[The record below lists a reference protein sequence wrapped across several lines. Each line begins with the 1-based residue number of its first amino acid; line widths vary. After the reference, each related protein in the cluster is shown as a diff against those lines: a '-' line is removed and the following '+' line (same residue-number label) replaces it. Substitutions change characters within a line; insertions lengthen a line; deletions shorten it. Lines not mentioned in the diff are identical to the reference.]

1 MIPRQRRIV
10 VADHFATACGRDGF
24 GEIMLQG
31 NRQRPARRPDVMG
44 EIAMATRVD
53 VIDLIDRHPVT
64 GCQIGILILCM
75 LVAALDG
82 FDTQAIGYTAPA
94 IAAVIHL
101 PMPQFGQVASA
112 GLLGAALGALSF
124 GPFADLLGRKWFMI
138 VAVLVFAMFS
148 YLTSQSSSLNELL
161 AYRFFTGLG
170 LGGATPAFLA
180 MGAELAP
187 KRLRDVFVTLTFASF
202 PTGGL
207 IGSLTS
213 AWVIPAFGWQSV
225 FYIGAVAPLAIA
237 TILTIWLPESIRF
250 LLARGIRQDEVRRT
264 LDRIMPGEVPAD
276 AELVAPPD
284 PARQGVPV
292 KRLFMEGRAV
302 PTVLLWVPFFVVFMV
317 LVTVTFW
324 TPAVLNSV
332 GFSLSAAALIIG
344 LNNLGSVIA
353 SAASGWA
360 VHRGGAFRVLIPG
373 FLLGG
378 LALAWFGQATSSM
391 TMLSIASF
399 LAGFFVGGTGTG
411 LIAVAAGMY
420 PTAIR
425 STGIGWAMGMGRVGQ
440 VFGPILAGVL
450 VGWGYKVG
458 GIFYAASVPCFIGAL
473 FLAFLYYSRPVM
485 EADTAA
491 KVAPAE

>member
-1 MIPRQRRIV
+1 MRYSSRTGIV
-10 VADHFATACGRDGF
+10 G
-24 GEIMLQG
+24 G
-31 NRQRPARRPDVMG
+31 NT
-44 EIAMATRVD
+44 MAAAKVN
-53 VIDLIDRHPVT
+53 VIELIDRHPVT
-64 GCQIGILILCM
+64 PFQIGVLILCM

-112 GLLGAALGALSF
+112 GLVGAAFGALSF
-124 GPFADLLGRKWFMI
+124 GPLADIFGRKWFMI
-138 VAVLVFAMFS
+138 IAVVVFAVFS
-148 YLTSQSSSLNELL
+148 YLTSTSTSLNQLL
-161 AYRFFTGLG
+161 AYRFCTGLG
-170 LGGATPAFLA
+170 LGGVTPAFLA

-187 KRLRDVFVTLTFASF
+187 KRLRDVFVTVLFASF
-202 PTGGL
+202 PGGGL

-213 AWVIPAFGWQSV
+213 AWVIPTFGWQSV
-225 FYIGAVAPLAIA
+225 FYIGAVAPLVVAVVLI
-237 TILTIWLPESIRF
+237 IWLPESIRF
-250 LLARGIRQDEVRRT
+250 LLARNMRQEEVRRT
-264 LDRIMPGEVPAD
+264 LERIMPGEVPPG

-292 KRLFMEGRAV
+292 KHLFMEGRAI
-302 PTVLLWVPFFVVFMV
+302 PTLLLWVPFFMVFMI

-344 LNNLGSVIA
+344 LNNIGSVIA

-373 FLLGG
+373 FILGG
-378 LALAWFGQATSSM
+378 LSLAWFGQATSSIA
-391 TMLSIASF
+391 MLSIASF

-420 PTAIR
+420 PTSIR

-440 VFGPILAGVL
+440 VFGPVLIGVL
-450 VGWGYKVG
+450 VGLGYKVG
-458 GIFYAASVPCFIGAL
+458 GIFYAAAVPCFIGAL
-473 FLAFLYYSRPVM
+473 FLVFLYFARPVM
-485 EADTAA
+485 EADAALTA
-491 KVAPAE
+491 APAE

>member
-1 MIPRQRRIV
+1 MAAEKM
-10 VADHFATACGRDGF
+10 VA
-24 GEIMLQG
+24 EK
-31 NRQRPARRPDVMG
+31 
-44 EIAMATRVD
+44 VD

-64 GCQIGILILCM
+64 PFQIAVLIMCM

-112 GLLGAALGALSF
+112 GLVGAAFGALSF
-124 GPFADLLGRKWFMI
+124 GPLADMFGRKWFMI
-138 VAVLVFAMFS
+138 VAMVVFAIFS
-148 YLTSQSSSLNELL
+148 YLTAQSATLNELL
-161 AYRFFTGLG
+161 SYRFFAGLG
-170 LGGATPAFLA
+170 LGGVTPAFLA
-180 MGAELAP
+180 LGAELAP
-187 KRLRDVFVTLTFASF
+187 KRLRDVFVTVLFASF
-202 PTGGL
+202 PGGGF

-213 AWVIPAFGWQSV
+213 AWVIPTFGWQAV
-225 FYIGAVAPLAIA
+225 FYIGAVAPIVIAIILA
-237 TILTIWLPESIRF
+237 IWLPESIRF
-250 LLARGIRQDEVRRT
+250 LLARNMRQDEVRRT
-264 LDRIMPGEVPAD
+264 LERFIPGEVPAG

-292 KRLFMEGRAV
+292 KHLFMEGRAV
-302 PTVLLWVPFFVVFMV
+302 PTVLLWVPFFMAFMV

-353 SAASGWA
+353 SATSGWA
-360 VHRGGAFRVLIPG
+360 VHRCGAFWVLIPG
-373 FLLGG
+373 FILGG
-378 LALAWFGQATSSM
+378 LCLAWFGQATTSVA
-391 TMLSIASF
+391 TLSVASF

-440 VFGPILAGVL
+440 VFGPILTGVL
-450 VGWGYKVG
+450 VGLGYKVG
-458 GIFYAASVPCFIGAL
+458 GIFYAAAVPCFVGAL
-473 FLAFLYYSRPVM
+473 FLLFLMLSRPKM
-485 EADTAA
+485 EADTVGALTP
-491 KVAPAE
+491 VE

>member
-1 MIPRQRRIV
+1 
-10 VADHFATACGRDGF
+10 
-24 GEIMLQG
+24 
-31 NRQRPARRPDVMG
+31 
-44 EIAMATRVD
+44 MAAERVD

-64 GCQIGILILCM
+64 GFQIGILILCM

-94 IAAVIHL
+94 IAAMIHL
-101 PMPQFGQVASA
+101 PMPQFGQVGSA
-112 GLLGAALGALSF
+112 GLFGAALGALSF
-124 GPFADLLGRKWFMI
+124 GPLADLLGRKWFMI

-213 AWVIPAFGWQSV
+213 AWVIPNFGWQMV
-225 FYIGAVAPLAIA
+225 FYIGAVAPIFIA
-237 TILTIWLPESIRF
+237 ALLWMFMPESVRF

-264 LDRIMPGEVPAD
+264 LEKFMPGQVPPG
-276 AELVAPPD
+276 ELYATPD
-284 PARQGVPV
+284 PARQGAPV
-292 KRLFMEGRAV
+292 KHLFTEGRAL
-302 PTVLLWVPFFVVFMV
+302 PTILLWVPFFMVFMV

-324 TPAVLNSV
+324 TPAVLNTV
-332 GFSLSAAALIIG
+332 GFSLSSAALIIG
-344 LNNLGSVIA
+344 LNNLGSALA
-353 SAASGWA
+353 SAISGWL

-373 FLLGG
+373 FILGG
-378 LALAWFGQATSSM
+378 ICLAWFGQATSSVA
-391 TMLSIASF
+391 TLSIASF
-399 LAGFFVGGTGTG
+399 LAGAFVGGTGTG

-473 FLAFLYYSRPVM
+473 FLIFLYYSRPVM
-485 EADTAA
+485 EADTAPS
-491 KVAPAE
+491 VAPAE

>member
-1 MIPRQRRIV
+1 
-10 VADHFATACGRDGF
+10 
-24 GEIMLQG
+24 
-31 NRQRPARRPDVMG
+31 
-44 EIAMATRVD
+44 MAAAKVD
-53 VIDLIDRHPVT
+53 VIELIDRHPVT
-64 GCQIGILILCM
+64 GFQIGVLILCM

-101 PMPQFGQVASA
+101 PMPQFGQVGSA

-124 GPFADLLGRKWFMI
+124 GPFADLFGRKWFMI
-138 VAVLVFAMFS
+138 IAMIVFAILS
-148 YLTSQSSSLNELL
+148 YMTAQSASLDQLL
-161 AYRFFTGLG
+161 AFRFFAGLG

-187 KRLRDVFVTLTFASF
+187 KRLRSVFVTVLFASF
-202 PTGGL
+202 PAGGL

-213 AWVIPAFGWQSV
+213 AWVIPNFGWQMV
-225 FYIGAVAPLAIA
+225 FYIGAVAPIAIAIILAIF
-237 TILTIWLPESIRF
+237 LPESVRF

-264 LDRIMPGEVPAD
+264 LERIMPGDVPAG
-276 AELVAPPD
+276 ELVAPPD
-284 PARQGVPV
+284 PARQGAPV
-292 KRLFMEGRAV
+292 THLFTEGRAI
-302 PTVLLWVPFFVVFMV
+302 PTVLLWVPFFMVFMV

-332 GFSLSAAALIIG
+332 GFSLSAAALIVG

-353 SAASGWA
+353 SSLSGWL
-360 VHRGGAFRVLIPG
+360 VHHGGAYRVLIPG
-373 FLLGG
+373 FILGA
-378 LALAWFGQATSSM
+378 LSLAWYGQATSSVA
-391 TMLSIASF
+391 MLATASF

-440 VFGPILAGVL
+440 FFGPFLAGLIVAA
-450 VGWGYKVG
+450 GYKVG
-458 GIFYAASVPCFIGAL
+458 GIFFASATACFIGAL
-473 FLAFLYYSRPVM
+473 FLAFLFFARPTM
-485 EADTAA
+485 EADDVAA
-491 KVAPAE
+491 VVPAE

>member
-1 MIPRQRRIV
+1 
-10 VADHFATACGRDGF
+10 
-24 GEIMLQG
+24 
-31 NRQRPARRPDVMG
+31 
-44 EIAMATRVD
+44 MAAERVD

-64 GCQIGILILCM
+64 GFQIGILILCM

-94 IAAVIHL
+94 IAAMIHL
-101 PMPQFGQVASA
+101 PMPQFGQVGSA
-112 GLLGAALGALSF
+112 GLFGAALGALSF
-124 GPFADLLGRKWFMI
+124 GPLADVLGRKWFMI

-213 AWVIPAFGWQSV
+213 AWVIPNFGWQMV
-225 FYIGAVAPLAIA
+225 FYIGAVAPLFIA
-237 TILTIWLPESIRF
+237 ALLWIFMPESVRF

-264 LDRIMPGEVPAD
+264 LEKFMPGQVPPG
-276 AELVAPPD
+276 ELYAPHD
-284 PARQGVPV
+284 PARQGAPV
-292 KRLFMEGRAV
+292 THLFTEGRAV
-302 PTVLLWVPFFVVFMV
+302 PTILLWVPFFMVFMV

-324 TPAVLNSV
+324 TPAVLSSV

-344 LNNLGSVIA
+344 LNNLGSALA
-353 SAASGWA
+353 SALSGWL

-373 FLLGG
+373 FILGG
-378 LALAWFGQATSSM
+378 ICLAWFGQATSSVA
-391 TMLSIASF
+391 TLSVASF
-399 LAGFFVGGTGTG
+399 LAGAFVGGTGTG
-411 LIAVAAGMY
+411 LIAVAAGM
-420 PTAIR
+420 
-425 STGIGWAMGMGRVGQ
+425 
-440 VFGPILAGVL
+440 
-450 VGWGYKVG
+450 
-458 GIFYAASVPCFIGAL
+458 
-473 FLAFLYYSRPVM
+473 
-485 EADTAA
+485 
-491 KVAPAE
+491 

>member
-1 MIPRQRRIV
+1 
-10 VADHFATACGRDGF
+10 
-24 GEIMLQG
+24 
-31 NRQRPARRPDVMG
+31 
-44 EIAMATRVD
+44 MAAAKVN
-53 VIDLIDRHPVT
+53 VIELIDRHRVT
-64 GCQIGILILCM
+64 PFQIGVLILCM

-112 GLLGAALGALSF
+112 GLVGAAFGALSF
-124 GPFADLLGRKWFMI
+124 GPLADIFGRKWFMI
-138 VAVLVFAMFS
+138 IAVVVFAVFS
-148 YLTSQSSSLNELL
+148 YLTSTSTSLNQLL
-161 AYRFFTGLG
+161 AYRFCTGLG
-170 LGGATPAFLA
+170 LGGVTPAFLA

-187 KRLRDVFVTLTFASF
+187 KRLRDVFVTVLFASF
-202 PTGGL
+202 PGGGL

-213 AWVIPAFGWQSV
+213 AWVIPTFGWQSV
-225 FYIGAVAPLAIA
+225 FYIGAVAPLVVAVVLI
-237 TILTIWLPESIRF
+237 IWLPESIRF
-250 LLARGIRQDEVRRT
+250 LLARNMRQEEVRRT
-264 LDRIMPGEVPAD
+264 LERIMPGEVPPG

-292 KRLFMEGRAV
+292 KHLFMEGRAI
-302 PTVLLWVPFFVVFMV
+302 PTLLLWVPFFMVFMI

-344 LNNLGSVIA
+344 LNNIGSVIA

-378 LALAWFGQATSSM
+378 LSLAWFGQATSSIA
-391 TMLSIASF
+391 MLSIASF

-420 PTAIR
+420 PTSIR

-440 VFGPILAGVL
+440 VFGPVLIGVL
-450 VGWGYKVG
+450 VGLGYKVG
-458 GIFYAASVPCFIGAL
+458 GIFYAAAVPCFIGAL
-473 FLAFLYYSRPVM
+473 FLVFLYFARPVM
-485 EADTAA
+485 EADAAPTA
-491 KVAPAE
+491 APAE

>member
-1 MIPRQRRIV
+1 
-10 VADHFATACGRDGF
+10 
-24 GEIMLQG
+24 
-31 NRQRPARRPDVMG
+31 
-44 EIAMATRVD
+44 MATKVD

-64 GCQIGILILCM
+64 GFQIGVLILCM

-94 IAAVIHL
+94 IAHQINL
-101 PMPQFGQVASA
+101 PMPQFGQVGSA
-112 GLLGAALGALSF
+112 GLLGAAIGALSF
-124 GPFADLLGRKWFMI
+124 GPLADLFGRKWFMI
-138 VAVLVFAMFS
+138 IAMIVFAIFS
-148 YLTSQSSSLNELL
+148 YFTSQSTSLNELL
-161 AYRFFTGLG
+161 AYRFFAGLG
-170 LGGATPAFLA
+170 LGGVTPAFLA

-187 KRLRDVFVTLTFASF
+187 KRLRDVFVTVLFASF
-202 PTGGL
+202 PGGGL

-225 FYIGAVAPLAIA
+225 FYIGAIA
-237 TILTIWLPESIRF
+237 TILIIWLPESIRF

-264 LDRIMPGEVPAD
+264 LERIMPGEVPAN
-276 AELVAPPD
+276 AELYAAPD
-284 PARQGVPV
+284 SARRGVPV
-292 KRLFMEGRAV
+292 MHLFTEKRAI
-302 PTVLLWVPFFVVFMV
+302 PTVLLWVPFFMVFMV

-344 LNNLGSVIA
+344 LNNLGSVCA
-353 SAASGWA
+353 SAMSGWL

-373 FLLGG
+373 FILGG
-378 LALAWFGQATSSM
+378 LCLAWFGQATESVV
-391 TMLSIASF
+391 TLGTASF

-440 VFGPILAGVL
+440 VFGPILTGIL
-450 VGWGYKVG
+450 VGLGYKVG
-458 GIFYAASVPCFIGAL
+458 GIFYAAAVPCFVGAL
-473 FLAFLYYSRPVM
+473 FLIFLYLARPVM
-485 EADTAA
+485 EADAEGH
-491 KVAPAE
+491 VAPAE